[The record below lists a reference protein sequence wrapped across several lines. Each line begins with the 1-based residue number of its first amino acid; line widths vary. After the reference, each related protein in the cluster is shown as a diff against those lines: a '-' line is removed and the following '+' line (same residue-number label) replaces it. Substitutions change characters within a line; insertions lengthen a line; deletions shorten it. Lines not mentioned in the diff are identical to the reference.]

1 MRAGQ
6 ARLAGPLDY
15 GTWPAMESYLSAHLA
30 ASATAAA
37 ALAQDAAAAAVLSQM
52 ATLIAGALRQG
63 GKILIAGN
71 GGSAADAQHLA
82 AEFVSRL
89 MFDRAP
95 LAALALTESG
105 PILTACG
112 NDYGFEQIFARQIQ
126 ALGRAG
132 DVLLALSTSGQ
143 SRNLILAADAARACG
158 MITLGFSGQAGGAML
173 DAFDHVFRAPS
184 AAAQIVQQLHITA
197 GHAVL
202 AQVEGVLF

>member
-1 MRAGQ
+1 MAQEPQIRHIREPMNQVLGDYLANS
-6 ARLAGPLDY
+6 AR
-15 GTWPAMESYLSAHLA
+15 
-30 ASATAAA
+30 AAA
-37 ALAQDAAAAAVLSQM
+37 ALADDAQCIGVLEE
-52 ATLIAGALRQG
+52 IAGRMASALRNG

-95 LAALALTESG
+95 LAALALSESG

-112 NDYGFEQIFARQIQ
+112 NDYGFETVFARQVQ

-132 DVLLALSTSGQ
+132 DILLALSTSGR
-143 SRNLILAADAARACG
+143 SRNLILAGESAKAAG
-158 MITLGFSGQAGGAML
+158 ITSIAFTGQAESDMSRT
-173 DAFDHVFRAPS
+173 FDLAFRAPS
-184 AAAQIVQQLHITA
+184 AQAQIVQQLHVQG

-202 AQVEGVLF
+202 ASVEHAIFGKSGS

>member
-1 MRAGQ
+1 
-6 ARLAGPLDY
+6 
-15 GTWPAMESYLSAHLA
+15 MESYLSTHLA
-30 ASATAAA
+30 ASAIAAA
-37 ALAQDAAAAAVLSQM
+37 ALAQDAAAAAVLAQM
-52 ATLIAGALRQG
+52 ATLIAGALTQG

-126 ALGRAG
+126 ALGRPG

-143 SRNLILAADAARACG
+143 SRNLILAAQTARECG
-158 MITLGFSGQAGGAML
+158 MITLGFSGNAGGAMP

-184 AAAQIVQQLHITA
+184 VAAQIVQQLHVTA

>member
-1 MRAGQ
+1 
-6 ARLAGPLDY
+6 
-15 GTWPAMESYLSAHLA
+15 MESYLRDHLA
-30 ASATAAA
+30 ASSAAAA
-37 ALAQDAAAAAVLSQM
+37 ALAQDAAAIAVLAQM
-52 ATLIAGALRQG
+52 ATLIATTLREG

-89 MFDRAP
+89 LFDRAP
-95 LAALALTESG
+95 LAAVALTESG

-112 NDYGFEQIFARQIQ
+112 NDYGFEQVFARQVQ

-132 DVLLALSTSGQ
+132 DVLLGLSTSGQ
-143 SRNLILAADAARACG
+143 SRNLILAAEAARAG
-158 MITLGFSGQAGGAML
+158 RMITLGFSGQAGGAML

-184 AAAQIVQQLHITA
+184 PAAQIVQQLHITA

-202 AQVEGVLF
+202 SHVEGVLF

>member
-1 MRAGQ
+1 
-6 ARLAGPLDY
+6 
-15 GTWPAMESYLSAHLA
+15 MESYLRDHLA
-30 ASATAAA
+30 ASAAAAA
-37 ALAQDAAAAAVLSQM
+37 ALAQDATAAAVLAQM
-52 ATLIAGALRQG
+52 ATLIAGALTKG

-112 NDYGFEQIFARQIQ
+112 NDYGFEHIFARQIQ
-126 ALGRAG
+126 ALGRPG
-132 DVLLALSTSGQ
+132 DVVLALSTSGQ
-143 SRNLILAADAARACG
+143 SRNLILAAQAARESG
-158 MITLGFSGQAGGAML
+158 MITLGFSGDAGGEMPA
-173 DAFDHVFRAPS
+173 AFDHVFRAPA
-184 AAAQIVQQLHITA
+184 AAAQIVQQLHVAA

-202 AQVEGVLF
+202 AAVERTVQK